1 MSGGGAEWRKDINLE
16 PSSVWGKHETLLMRQ
31 FRHDLPNVDRTKEL
45 LFSITNY

>member
-1 MSGGGAEWRKDINLE
+1 MSGGGGAEWKKDIILK
-16 PSSVWGKHETLLMRQ
+16 PSSVWGKTLLMRQ